1 MSYLPSKFNLLKTS
15 SIGKGLQK
23 SFKIVHINTGKEINE
38 NNKIGELVYFGKNVC
53 LGYSLSI
60 KDLSLGDQNRGVL
73 KTGDIGF
80 KDQDNFFYVNG
91 RLDRHVKIYGQRI
104 NMDDIEKYYYLNFQI
119 FVLNLKVKK
128 FYF

>member
-1 MSYLPSKFNLLKTS
+1 MPSKFNLLKTS

-60 KDLSLGDQNRGVL
+60 KDLSLGDQNREFLKLEILVL
-73 KTGDIGF
+73 KIKTIFFILMVDLIGMLRF
-80 KDQDNFFYVNG
+80 M
-91 RLDRHVKIYGQRI
+91 VKELTWMI
-104 NMDDIEKYYYLNFQI
+104 
-119 FVLNLKVKK
+119 
-128 FYF
+128 